1 MDAKVA
7 AGYFT
12 PGVVPN
18 AEELK
23 KPKGR
28 GLESS

>member
-1 MDAKVA
+1 MDAKKA

-12 PGVVPN
+12 PGKVPDTS
-18 AEELK
+18 ELA

-28 GLESS
+28 GLDE